1 MVTPSFDTQIVIN
14 RSLSTCIKLYI
25 SKFIIPICS
34 CVQSKI
40 REMSTNRTNDLF
52 YHTRKFVQ
60 YSSLTS
66 SIFMVCL
73 FTTVIMVQCA
83 G

>member
-1 MVTPSFDTQIVIN
+1 
-14 RSLSTCIKLYI
+14 
-25 SKFIIPICS
+25 
-34 CVQSKI
+34 
-40 REMSTNRTNDLF
+40 MSTNRTNDLF